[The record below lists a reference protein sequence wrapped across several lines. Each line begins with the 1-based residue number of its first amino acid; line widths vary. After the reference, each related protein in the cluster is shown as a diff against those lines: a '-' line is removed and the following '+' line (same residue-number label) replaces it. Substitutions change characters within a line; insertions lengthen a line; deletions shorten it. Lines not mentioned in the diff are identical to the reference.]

1 MANVTNLL
9 DAETQNFSQRYSKT
23 RGWSKAYDEMHY
35 FIRGSME
42 ESSMAQSSANNESMM
57 EKKRIL
63 RRSPRLNMQPDVLQ
77 EKPTH
82 ESDAHSKN
90 ATVKQKNI
98 VEGKQNSGRSSRI
111 SKEIDNG
118 TSGVRRS
125 ARLALKKITR

>member
-1 MANVTNLL
+1 MTNLL
-9 DAETQNFSQRYSKT
+9 DAETQNFNQRYSKA

-35 FIRGSME
+35 FIRGSMG
-42 ESSMAQSSANNESMM
+42 ESPMAQSSANNESMT

-63 RRSPRLNMQPDVLQ
+63 RRSPRFNTQPGVLQ

-82 ESDAHSKN
+82 KSDAHNKN

-98 VEGKQNSGRSSRI
+98 VEEKQNSGRSSRLP
-111 SKEIDNG
+111 EEMDNG

-125 ARLALKKITR
+125 ARLALKK